1 MRFWIAAIVAIAVV
15 AAGGAVAGAKEAA
28 ATGKG
33 DEKTVTKPEIRM
45 IPKMTVAY
53 VRHVGPYEKCEPA
66 WKKLIAW
73 AGKNGLFAQDTIFV
87 GISYDDPETVPADK
101 LRYDA
106 CMTVPKETKA
116 EGQVKIK
123 EIGGREYAVF
133 IHRGPYENMK
143 TTYEYIY
150 KKWAPTAKRPVTYDP
165 ALEIYKNDHRTT
177 PPEKLLTEICV
188 PLRK

>member
-1 MRFWIAAIVAIAVV
+1 MKYWIPAVLAVV
-15 AAGGAVAGAKEAA
+15 VLAASGVQGVAEEKKKP
-28 ATGKG
+28 GKPL
-33 DEKTVTKPEIRM
+33 ETTAMKPEIRM

-66 WKKLIAW
+66 WQKLMAW
-73 AGKNGLFAQDTIFV
+73 AGKKGLFGPDTVFL

-106 CMTVPKETKA
+106 CMTVSKETKA
-116 EGQVKIK
+116 EGEVKTK

-150 KKWAPTAKRPVTYDP
+150 KKWAATAKRPITYDP
-165 ALEIYKNDHRTT
+165 ALEIFKNDPRNT
-177 PPEKLLTEICV
+177 PPEKLITEICV